1 MGQLLSVREAQLR
14 IINSIKPVNKEWIP
28 LLTAYNRVLG
38 TVIKAPI
45 DYPTFANSSMDGFA
59 VRSSDLED
67 AALSSPI
74 ALEVVGDIPAGS
86 IPNHSI
92 SAGQCMR
99 IMTGAMLPD
108 GSDAVVPV
116 EDTDIEDRNSG
127 TPLPK
132 NVVIHRS
139 VSSGENVRP
148 VGQDIKKD
156 EIVLDAHSKLRAQE
170 ISFLAMFG
178 VNIVPV
184 FCVPKV
190 AVLSSGDELIP
201 VGEPLTNGKIHDS
214 NAYMLNG
221 LVNKYG
227 CEVIDLGIVCDN
239 YNDVK
244 VNLDKAVELGVDL
257 ILSSAG
263 VSVGAYDFVRAVVES
278 DGELDF
284 WRVNMRPG
292 KPVAFGSYKDIPIIG
307 LPGNPVSAFVGFEIF
322 VKPVLER
329 LSGMK
334 ASSRRTIRVK
344 TTQPIES
351 DGRES
356 YLRAVINQREG
367 FWEAELTGHQGSGN
381 LRSLVAANALL
392 IIPSEVKFLPSGTE
406 VDAWLLE

>member
-1 MGQLLSVREAQLR
+1 MGQLLSVREAQQR
-14 IINSIKPVNKEWIP
+14 IINSIKPVNNEMIP
-28 LLTAYNRVLG
+28 LSIAYNRVLSK
-38 TVIKAPI
+38 VIKAPI
-45 DYPTFANSSMDGFA
+45 EFPTFANSSMDGFA
-59 VRSSDLED
+59 VRASDLED
-67 AALSSPI
+67 AALSTPVT
-74 ALEVVGDIPAGS
+74 LEVVGDIPAGS
-86 IPNHSI
+86 IPNHTI
-92 SAGQCMR
+92 SAGQSMR

-108 GSDAVVPV
+108 GSNAVVPV

-127 TPLPK
+127 TPLPS
-132 NVVIHRS
+132 NVFIFRS
-139 VSSGENVRP
+139 VSSGENVRQ

-156 EIVLDAHSKLRAQE
+156 EIVLDAHSQLRAQE
-170 ISFLAMFG
+170 ISFLAMLG

-190 AVLSSGDELIP
+190 AVLSSGDELVP

-227 CEVIDLGIVCDN
+227 CEVIDLGIVRDN
-239 YNDVK
+239 CNDVK
-244 VNLDKAVELGVDL
+244 VNLDKAVNLGVDL

-263 VSVGAYDFVRAVVES
+263 VSVGAYDFVRTVVES
-278 DGELDF
+278 EGDLDF

-334 ASSRRTIRVK
+334 ASSRHTIRVK

-356 YLRAVINQREG
+356 YMRAVINQRAG
-367 FWEAELTGHQGSGN
+367 YWQAELTGHQGSGN

-392 IIPSEVKFLPSGTE
+392 IIPSGVKFLPSGTE